1 MFEQENKCAVIERK
15 HHGTKNSGGPHL
27 RTEDVRCQGVIVEN
41 EPNQIAGIAHRAR
54 HRPYLTC
61 RAGPLASGNSWLGPG
76 GSSADVTA
84 ARHARTA
91 RWFGSKESAT
101 DKANIDPDPDD
112 VGLYL
117 QGGSFWNTVVSD
129 VGVEAHRA
137 SDAVTTAA
145 KEVASAASK
154 FQKTDMAKEIERG
167 AVDIG
172 HVGAEVGAD
181 VAAEAAATAAGNPEL
196 GIPAAIAIH
205 AGLDEAS
212 DAAKSAIDG
221 S

>member
-1 MFEQENKCAVIERK
+1 MNR
-15 HHGTKNSGGPHL
+15 TKLLALHTELVTDPTSHAGQAPSLAAIPGSVQAEVAQTSQQPDMPAL
-27 RTEDVRCQGVIVEN
+27 R
-41 EPNQIAGIAHRAR
+41 
-54 HRPYLTC
+54 
-61 RAGPLASGNSWLGPG
+61 G
-76 GSSADVTA
+76 GSVRKKVPLTKL
-84 ARHARTA
+84 H
-91 RWFGSKESAT
+91 
-101 DKANIDPDPDD
+101 IDPDPDD

-145 KEVASAASK
+145 KDVASAASK
-154 FQKTDMAKEIERG
+154 FHKTDMAKEIERG

-221 S
+221 G